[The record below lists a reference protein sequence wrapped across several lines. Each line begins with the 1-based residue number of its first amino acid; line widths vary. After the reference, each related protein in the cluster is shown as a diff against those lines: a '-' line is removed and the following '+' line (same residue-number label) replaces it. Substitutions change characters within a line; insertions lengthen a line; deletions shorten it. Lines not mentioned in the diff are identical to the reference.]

1 MHVEHAL
8 VSSGKDWL
16 EVKQLEQFNLRLE
29 HFTCWHNR
37 VSEADNVTFLHEL
50 IFLFL
55 DLEQLDLDVLT
66 WTRVSYHLVLVVQYK
81 SDLACSLMR
90 RKREFVADSHCALN
104 DLAMDDDTTVLYLV
118 QDRNAKGAVWIADF

>member
-1 MHVEHAL
+1 M
-8 VSSGKDWL
+8 
-16 EVKQLEQFNLRLE
+16 
-29 HFTCWHNR
+29 
-37 VSEADNVTFLHEL
+37 TFLHEF

-66 WTRVSYHLVLVVQYK
+66 WTRVSYHLVLVVQDK

-118 QDRNAKGAVWIADF
+118 QDRNAKGTVWIADF